1 MLQLPHVFEIA
12 DLEERREKASNLL
25 KVRVRVRLRVR
36 VRVRVNQ
43 RETASTLLTLTLTA
57 LKGFTTLLHDDTAML
72 NMGMDSKPSLEDKL
86 YMVEE
91 LHRFNG
97 DVEKAMDLMKNVA
110 DIQKLHEDLGHP
122 TRMQVIVW
130 SEVLSTLA

>member
-25 KVRVRVRLRVR
+25 KVRVRVRLWVR

-43 RETASTLLTLTLTA
+43 RETASTLLTLTLTT

-72 NMGMDSKPSLEDKL
+72 NMVRARVRVRVRARVRVKALAPS
-86 YMVEE
+86 
-91 LHRFNG
+91 G
-97 DVEKAMDLMKNVA
+97 
-110 DIQKLHEDLGHP
+110 
-122 TRMQVIVW
+122 
-130 SEVLSTLA
+130 